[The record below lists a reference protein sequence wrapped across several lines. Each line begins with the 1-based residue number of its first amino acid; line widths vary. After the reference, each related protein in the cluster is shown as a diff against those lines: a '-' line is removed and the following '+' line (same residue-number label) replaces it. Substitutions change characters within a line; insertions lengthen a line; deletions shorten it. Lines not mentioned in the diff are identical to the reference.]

1 MMKLIPIKA
10 CAKRLGLSY
19 GQIERDPILKIVQ
32 ENGHDF
38 VLSASITCYR
48 RNQVGQI
55 KAARCVESRV
65 GPITAIGSVGGIRQ
79 VVGFG
84 VVEWSN
90 IYEQTL
96 QETTA

>member
-10 CAKRLGLSY
+10 CSKRLGLSY
-19 GQIERDPILKIVQ
+19 SQIECDSILKVVQ
-32 ENGHDF
+32 KNGQDF

-48 RNQVGQI
+48 RNQMQQI
-55 KAARCVESRV
+55 KAVRCVDSRAC
-65 GPITAIGSVGGIRQ
+65 PITAIGSVGGIRH

-90 IYEQTL
+90 IYERTL
-96 QETTA
+96 QEV

>member
-1 MMKLIPIKA
+1 MKLIPIKA

-19 GQIERDPILKIVQ
+19 GQIQADPILKIVQ
-32 ENGHDF
+32 ENGRDF

-48 RNQVGQI
+48 RNQMTQS
-55 KAARCVESRV
+55 KASRCVESRV
-65 GPITAIGSVGGIRQ
+65 CPITATGSVGGIRQ

-84 VVEWSN
+84 VVEWSK

-96 QETTA
+96 QEA